1 MHFKMEQFLRAS
13 GAKVLREGRR
23 SPCTGVSTDTR
34 TLKAGELFF
43 CLKGPHFDG
52 HQFIQEAVQ
61 KGAWGVVVQNAPSTR
76 CPVPGTA
83 SIFGVPDTLTALGDI
98 ALWWRR
104 QFDIPVVAVTGS
116 NGKTTTRE
124 MTASILAQ
132 KFNVLKTEGNF
143 NNLIGVPMTLNRLG
157 SDHQAGVIE
166 MGMNA
171 PGEIARLTEMAA
183 PAVGVVTNAAA
194 AHLEKLGTVEAVARA
209 KGELYAALPPNAV
222 AVYNAEDPWMQKEAQ
237 KFAGKKMAFGMRAD
251 CDVRFEHMENIGFDS
266 MELKLAVR
274 EKIIEAALKTTGI
287 HNVMNAMAACT
298 AALALGIDIPAMQA
312 GLESFVPL
320 KMRFEVTQLAN
331 GVRLINDAYNANPAS
346 METAFKTVARQPRAG
361 RFLAVLGDM
370 KELGEASKKWHAE
383 IGEKAAAAGVDAL
396 FLVGEF
402 ASSTAG
408 GARKKGLNASQV
420 KNFDDVEALIPALE
434 EMIRAGDIVLVKA
447 SRAMQLERV
456 AEALKEKFGD

>member
-1 MHFKMEQFLRAS
+1 
-13 GAKVLREGRR
+13 
-23 SPCTGVSTDTR
+23 
-34 TLKAGELFF
+34 
-43 CLKGPHFDG
+43 
-52 HQFIQEAVQ
+52 
-61 KGAWGVVVQNAPSTR
+61 
-76 CPVPGTA
+76 
-83 SIFGVPDTLTALGDI
+83 
-98 ALWWRR
+98 
-104 QFDIPVVAVTGS
+104 
-116 NGKTTTRE
+116 
-124 MTASILAQ
+124 
-132 KFNVLKTEGNF
+132 
-143 NNLIGVPMTLNRLG
+143 
-157 SDHQAGVIE
+157 

-171 PGEIARLTEMAA
+171 PGEIARLTEIAA
-183 PAVGVVTNAAA
+183 PTVGVVTNAAA

-274 EKIIEAALKTTGI
+274 EKIVQAALKTTGI

-370 KELGEASKKWHAE
+370 KELGEASADLHAQVGNKAVQNGAGPLFL
-383 IGEKAAAAGVDAL
+383 IGEYAAAVAKGARETGLDEKKTMIFEEEDAL
-396 FLVGEF
+396 V
-402 ASSTAG
+402 A
-408 GARKKGLNASQV
+408 
-420 KNFDDVEALIPALE
+420 ALE
-434 EMIRAGDIVLVKA
+434 QQMKSGDIILIKA
-447 SRAMQLERV
+447 SRVMQLERI
-456 AEALKEKFGD
+456 AEALKEKHGI